1 MLIKM
6 QRDEKDRV
14 TILSGTE
21 FGKTLG
27 TPIGLFVPNEDMR
40 PGDYSDMRAIPRPS
54 HADFTYMVSP
64 YLFFYTTIDLIC
76 HS

>member
-1 MLIKM
+1 MSI

-40 PGDYSDMRAIPRPS
+40 PNDYADMRAIPRPS
-54 HADFTYMVSP
+54 HADFTYLV
-64 YLFFYTTIDLIC
+64 
-76 HS
+76 